1 MKEYKLTLAGLAIS
15 IITLIGSLLAEG
27 DLFEYV
33 VTHLEKLESYEL
45 DEFIIP
51 ALIFF
56 VFVVFDVLRR
66 QKTQT
71 VELEKIKIYKAMLR
85 SAHHVLNNF
94 LNQMQLFK
102 FEAQNNPDFNP
113 EILNL
118 YDQIMKDA
126 SMQIEALG
134 SIERIDEVSILD
146 SVAPKSNS
154 SRKTP

>member
-1 MKEYKLTLAGLAIS
+1 MKKYKLTFAGLVIS
-15 IITLIGSLLAEG
+15 LITLICSLLAEG

-33 VTHLEKLESYEL
+33 VKHLENLEDYQI

-66 QKTQT
+66 QKMQT
-71 VELEKIKIYKAMLR
+71 VELEKVKIYQAMLS

-102 FEAQNNPDFNP
+102 FEAQNTPDFNP
-113 EILNL
+113 EVLNL
-118 YDQIMKDA
+118 YDQIMKEA

-134 SIERIDEVSILD
+134 SIDNIDEASILE
-146 SVAPKSNS
+146 SVAPKFDSSN
-154 SRKTP
+154 KPQ

>member
-1 MKEYKLTLAGLAIS
+1 MKKFKLTLAGLVIS
-15 IITLIGSLLAEG
+15 VITLICSLLAEG

-33 VTHLEKLESYEL
+33 VSHLEALEDYQFDEL
-45 DEFIIP
+45 IIP

-66 QKTQT
+66 QKVQT
-71 VELEKIKIYKAMLR
+71 IELEKVKIYRAMLS

-102 FEAQNNPDFNP
+102 FEAQNTPDFNP
-113 EILNL
+113 EVLQL
-118 YDQIMKDA
+118 YDQIMKEA

-134 SIERIDEVSILD
+134 YIDNIDEASILD
-146 SVAPKSNS
+146 SVAPKADAAN
-154 SRKTP
+154 KTQ